1 MLMGMSCVTRTLV
14 AIRRHKPSPDQI
26 DSVILAAINVGL
38 CLESNG
44 DRQVAEGFN
53 HDIVTNG
60 RGFGCCADRTT
71 ACETF

>member
-1 MLMGMSCVTRTLV
+1 MLTRMSCVTRTLT

-38 CLESNG
+38 CIESNG
-44 DRQVAEGFN
+44 DCQVAEGFN

-60 RGFGCCADRTT
+60 RDFGCCADRVAT
-71 ACETF
+71 CEIF